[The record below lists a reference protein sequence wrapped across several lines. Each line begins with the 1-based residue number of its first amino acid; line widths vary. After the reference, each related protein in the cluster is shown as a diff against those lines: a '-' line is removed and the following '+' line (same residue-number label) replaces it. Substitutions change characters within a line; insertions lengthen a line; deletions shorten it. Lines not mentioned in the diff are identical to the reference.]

1 MILLSKRIYQ
11 LGFDGMYDR
20 VVAYITWENRLL
32 VFEHT
37 KFPEAGIQVPAGRP
51 EEDETLEE
59 AVMRETREET
69 GLTDLRVVSCLGSRR
84 VDLTE
89 FAGDVENRHFFH
101 LEHLG
106 DAPERWLH
114 YEEQPSDGSP
124 SPIEFM
130 LYWVDLRYPPEL
142 NGGQGDMLDKI
153 RRFETE

>member
-1 MILLSKRIYQ
+1 M

-37 KFPEAGIQVPAGRP
+37 EFPEAGIQVPAGRP

-59 AVMRETREET
+59 AVMREAREET
-69 GLTDLRVVSCLGSRR
+69 GLTDLRMVSRLGSRR
-84 VDLTE
+84 IDLTGVV
-89 FAGDVENRHFFH
+89 GDVENRHFFH
-101 LEHLG
+101 LEYIG

-124 SPIEFM
+124 SPIEF
-130 LYWVDLRYPPEL
+130 LFYWVDLRDPPEL
-142 NGGQGDMLDKI
+142 ARGHGDLLERIK
-153 RRFETE
+153 RYENE